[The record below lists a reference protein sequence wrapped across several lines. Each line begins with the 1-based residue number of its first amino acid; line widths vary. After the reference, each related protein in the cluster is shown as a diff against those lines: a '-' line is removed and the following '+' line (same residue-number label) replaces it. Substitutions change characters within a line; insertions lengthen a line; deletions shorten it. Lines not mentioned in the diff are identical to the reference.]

1 MKNKINILAL
11 SGSLRKESYNTAL
24 LEAIREL
31 APDHVVVDVYKKLG
45 ELPLFNPD
53 LDEENVVVFQNLKQ
67 HLVESQG
74 LIIACPEYAHG
85 ISGVLKNALDWL
97 VAVEAFVDMPVVLL
111 NASPRAS
118 HAQNALKEVVTTM
131 SACVFEKACIS
142 VPLLGSRLNA
152 EGITQHY
159 DIASLLCSS
168 LAEFYRAIEDK
179 CKQQ

>member
-1 MKNKINILAL
+1 M
-11 SGSLRKESYNTAL
+11 

-53 LDEENVVVFQNLKQ
+53 LDEENVAVFQNLKQ

-118 HAQNALKEVVTTM
+118 HAQAALKEVVTTM
-131 SACVFEKACIS
+131 SGCLIENACIS
-142 VPLLGSRLNA
+142 VPLLGSCLDA
-152 EGITQHY
+152 KGIILHQ
-159 DIASLLCSS
+159 DIAASLS
-168 LAEFYRAIEDK
+168 LSLVNFCCAIEK
-179 CKQQ
+179 N